1 MGRKA
6 WDKQTCQEGSAPME
20 LKISFKGNQDQCQ
33 LCMGW
38 PHQRAGNH
46 LRLDLITDTCQ
57 SPNFCTPDSK
67 IKDQNLDMGAPDQAC
82 AKQSALTLGMRRPN
96 LNCLRTI
103 WKDSMRQFKKVDHN
117 LQNPKSDL
125 STLSQDLKLD
135 QELDPVLDQEPEG
148 AFYLV
153 DRNNKKRWIFT
164 KLLKN

>member
-1 MGRKA
+1 MERKA

-20 LKISFKGNQDQCQ
+20 LKISYKDNQDPYQ

-46 LRLDLITDTCQ
+46 RRLDLITDTCQ
-57 SPNFCTPDSK
+57 SLNFCTRDSR
-67 IKDQNLDMGAPDQAC
+67 IKDQNLDMVARDQAC
-82 AKQSALTLGMRRPN
+82 AKQLGHIPEKKRLN

-125 STLSQDLKLD
+125 STLSQDLKSDQDLDLVLD
-135 QELDPVLDQEPEG
+135 QELEG